1 MRSANIVSFAN
12 DFIGLFYPKICA
24 SCSELLVRNEILFCT
39 TCRYE
44 LPRTNFHLDKENEVA
59 QIFWGRVPVE
69 NATAHFYFHKG
80 GRVQELLHKLK
91 YKGQKEIGV
100 ELGKII
106 GKELEQSPFNQV
118 DAIIPVPLHPSKKRK
133 RGYNQSECVASG
145 IASAMSKPLNINSLV
160 RVVAN
165 PTQTRKHRFERWT
178 NVEGIFA
185 LKEQR
190 SIENKHILL
199 VDDVVTTGATL
210 EACASALLQAKN
222 VKVSI
227 ATVAKA

>member
-1 MRSANIVSFAN
+1 MWLINIAN
-12 DFIGLFYPKICA
+12 DFIGLFYPRICA
-24 SCSELLVRNEILFCT
+24 SCSEPLVRNETLFCT

-44 LPRTNFHLDKENEVA
+44 LPRTIFHNDKENEVA

-69 NATAHFYFHKG
+69 YATAHFYFQKG

-100 ELGKII
+100 ELGNMM
-106 GKELEQSPFNQV
+106 GRDLEQSPFNQIDIV
-118 DAIIPVPLHPSKKRK
+118 VPVPLHHSKKRK

-145 IASAMSKPLNINSLV
+145 IAKAMSKPLDTSSLI
-160 RVVAN
+160 RIIAN

-185 LKEQR
+185 LKSPEN
-190 SIENKHILL
+190 IENKHILL

-210 EACASALLQAKN
+210 EACASVLLQAKN

-227 ATVAKA
+227 VAVAKA